1 MASKNQTKIIAEPG
15 KQELFIIR
23 EFEASRELV
32 FHAFTDKDILV
43 QWIGPREMSTRYEKF
58 EPKEGGSYRFIQTSS
73 DGMEFAFRGV
83 CHDHTPPER
92 IIQTFEF
99 EGLPEKGHVAFE
111 TTKFESLPKGRTR
124 ITTQSIFQSVADRD
138 GMVQSGMEHGVVAS
152 YERLDELVETEK
164 IK

>member
-1 MASKNQTKIIAEPG
+1 MASKNQTKIIAEAG

-23 EFEASRELV
+23 EFEAPRELV

-43 QWIGPREMSTRYEKF
+43 QWIGPREMSMRYEKF
-58 EPKEGGSYRFIQTSS
+58 ELRAGGSYRYIQTSS
-73 DGMEFAFRGV
+73 DGMEFAFHGV
-83 CHDHTPPER
+83 CHEHTPPER

-99 EGLPEKGHVAFE
+99 EGLPEKGHVALE
-111 TTKFESLPKGRTR
+111 TIKFESLPKGRTR
-124 ITTQSIFQSVADRD
+124 VTVQSIFQSVADRD

>member
-1 MASKNQTKIIAEPG
+1 MASNNQTKIIAEAG

-23 EFEASRELV
+23 EFEAPRELV

-43 QWIGPREMSTRYEKF
+43 QWIGPREMSMRYEKF
-58 EPKEGGSYRFIQTSS
+58 EAMEGGSYRYIQTTS
-73 DGMEFAFRGV
+73 DGMELAFHGV
-83 CHDHTPPER
+83 CHEHTPPER

-99 EGLPEKGHVAFE
+99 EGLPEKGHVALE

-124 ITTQSIFQSVADRD
+124 VTVQSIFQSVADRD